1 MSTRAA
7 SWLAWSLAG
16 LSLAMSAASAALD
29 IATRS
34 VQPPSNGGTGGDSGV
49 LIFVLPFLAFSAFPI
64 VGALIASKRPHN
76 PIGWICLADG
86 FVWMLIAITDSY
98 SFYGFAMPGSVPFP
112 MAIYALSAWL
122 WVPAVGLVGTY
133 LLLLFP
139 DGRLPSRR
147 WRPLGWLSGVVIVV
161 LSVATLLAPGPL
173 EGLEG
178 VRNPFGLE
186 GHPWIGGATL
196 VIILLLPVCILA
208 SAVSLILRYRHSGGE
223 QREQI
228 KWIAFAASV
237 VVVMFL
243 IAMVISFIFP
253 SGPGGQRTPRCG
265 WIYCFLW
272 CC

>member
-1 MSTRAA
+1 
-7 SWLAWSLAG
+7 
-16 LSLAMSAASAALD
+16 
-29 IATRS
+29 
-34 VQPPSNGGTGGDSGV
+34 V

-86 FVWMLIAITDSY
+86 LLWMLIAITDSY

-112 MAIYALSAWL
+112 MTIYALSAWL

-147 WRPLGWLSGVVIVV
+147 WRPLGWLSGVVILV

-196 VIILLLPVCILA
+196 VVILLLPVCILA